1 MNADGKSRILIVDDF
16 PENIQ
21 MLMET
26 LKDEYIFQAAK
37 NGERALRLARSDP
50 PPDLILLDIMMPDM
64 DGYEVCRRLK
74 ADARTREIPVIFVTA
89 RDANEDE
96 EEGFRLGAADYIA
109 KPFQPAIVR
118 VRVRNQT
125 ERRRA
130 EARIRQLKKAE
141 SLGQMAAA
149 VAHRYNNLLAV
160 IMGNL
165 DMAAMETITP
175 PDRRTF
181 LTAAMEATQ
190 RAADIGRSMLAY
202 LGQIDT
208 PKAPL
213 DLGSVCRKWLDD
225 LRPELPPGA
234 ALNVRLEAPSLMVR
248 ANADQMR
255 HVLENLT
262 RNAREALVDDAGVI
276 SVSLKRA
283 SWEEISSTNRFP
295 TDFQPRATDHAVL
308 EVADNGAGIPAA
320 DIEKLF
326 DPFFST
332 RFPGRGLGLAV
343 ALGIVK
349 SHGGCMTVASTPGK
363 GTVSKVWLPLSAGEN
378 DQETGDGPWF

>member
-213 DLGSVCRKWLDD
+213 ELGSVCQKWMDD

>member
-1 MNADGKSRILIVDDF
+1 MNADGKSRLLIVDDM
-16 PENIQ
+16 PENIH

-26 LKDEYIFQAAK
+26 LKDEYIFLAAK
-37 NGERALRLARSDP
+37 SGDRALRLARTDP
-50 PPDLILLDIMMPDM
+50 APDLILLDIMMPGM
-64 DGYEVCRRLK
+64 DGYEVCRQLK
-74 ADARTREIPVIFVTA
+74 ADSRTRDIPVIFVTA
-89 RDANEDE
+89 RDSNEDE
-96 EEGFRLGAADYIA
+96 EEGFKLGAADYIA

-130 EARIRQLKKAE
+130 ETRIRQLKKAE
-141 SLGQMAAA
+141 SLAQMAAA

-165 DMAAMETITP
+165 DMAAMEMIDP
-175 PDRRTF
+175 PDRKTF
-181 LTAAMEATQ
+181 LNAAMEAAQ

-202 LGQIDT
+202 LGQNDI
-208 PKAPL
+208 PKAHL
-213 DLGSVCRKWLDD
+213 ELGSVCRKWLDD
-225 LRPELPPGA
+225 VRTELPPAA
-234 ALNVRLEAPSLMVR
+234 ALNARLDHPPLMVR
-248 ANADQMR
+248 ANADQIR
-255 HVLENLT
+255 QVLENLT
-262 RNAREALVDDAGVI
+262 RNAREALADDAGVI

-295 TDFQPRATDHAVL
+295 TDFQPRAADHAVV
-308 EVADNGAGIPAA
+308 EVIDNGAGIPAA

-349 SHGGCMTVASTPGK
+349 GHGGCITVASAPGK
-363 GTVSKVWLPLSAGEN
+363 GTMAKVWLPLSAGEA
-378 DQETGDGPWF
+378 EPAS

>member
-1 MNADGKSRILIVDDF
+1 MNANGKSRLLIVDDI

-26 LKDEYIFQAAK
+26 LKDEYIFLAAK

-50 PPDLILLDIMMPDM
+50 PPDLILLDIMMPGM

-74 ADARTREIPVIFVTA
+74 ADSRTRDIPVIFVTA

-96 EEGFRLGAADYIA
+96 EEGFKLGAADYIA

-118 VRVRNQT
+118 VRVRNQA
-125 ERRRA
+125 ERQRA
-130 EARIRQLKKAE
+130 ETRIRQLKKAE

-181 LTAAMEATQ
+181 LTAAMDATQ
-190 RAADIGRSMLAY
+190 RAAEIGRSMLAY

-213 DLGSVCRKWLDD
+213 DLGSVCRRWLADA
-225 LRPELPPGA
+225 RPELPSGA
-234 ALNVRLEAPSLMVR
+234 ALNVRLDDPPLMVR
-248 ANADQMR
+248 TNADQMR
-255 HVLENLT
+255 QVLENLT

-276 SVSLKRA
+276 SVLLKRA

-343 ALGIVK
+343 TLGIVK
-349 SHGGCMTVASTPGK
+349 SHGGCMTVVSTPGK
-363 GTVSKVWLPLSAGEN
+363 GTISRVWLPLSAGEA
-378 DQETGDGPWF
+378 EPTP

>member
-283 SWEEISSTNRFP
+283 SWDEISSTNRFP